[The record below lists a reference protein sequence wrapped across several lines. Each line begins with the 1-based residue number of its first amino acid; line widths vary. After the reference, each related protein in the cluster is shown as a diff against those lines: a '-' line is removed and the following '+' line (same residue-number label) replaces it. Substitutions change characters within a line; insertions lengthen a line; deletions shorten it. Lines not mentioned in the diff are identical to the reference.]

1 MVHAGDFSRSALAIA
16 VLGSFLTLGLY
27 ARSAVQ
33 QTHGG
38 DAILGEWL
46 TAEGKARVRIAK
58 CDSLYCGTIIWL
70 KEPIKDGKEVV
81 DDKNPDPSRH
91 SQKVLGMTIL
101 WGFEYDG
108 DDEWTGGKVYD
119 PENGSTYSGKMMLKD
134 VATLKLRGY
143 VLIPLLGRSEI
154 WTR

>member
-1 MVHAGDFSRSALAIA
+1 MAHAGDFPRKAFAIA
-16 VLGSFLTLGLY
+16 ALGSFLTIGVYALGV
-27 ARSAVQ
+27 AQ
-33 QTHGG
+33 QAQGG
-38 DAILGEWL
+38 DAILGDWL
-46 TAEGKARVRIAK
+46 TAEGKAKVRITR
-58 CDSLYCGTIIWL
+58 CDSLYCGTIVWL
-70 KEPIKDGKEVV
+70 KEPMKEGKEVV

-119 PENGSTYSGKMMLKD
+119 PENGSTYSGKMVLKD
-134 VATLKLRGY
+134 TATLKLRGY